1 MKILSS
7 EWECE
12 KKTYTEKKKKKRITL
27 ADTYNESVT
36 FKHCE
41 LHHNEMQGEP
51 PLQPG
56 LKSHCGVGNLKYE
69 LDIKCKIICVNCTR
83 WDKGIMVT

>member
-1 MKILSS
+1 MKRRLTQ
-7 EWECE
+7 
-12 KKTYTEKKKKKRITL
+12 KKKKKKRITL

-69 LDIKCKIICVNCTR
+69 LDIKYKRIC
-83 WDKGIMVT
+83 